1 MGTQRYPCLTFY
13 ITIFSIGEG
22 TGVRE
27 ADDVATTLIEKST
40 AGQERKP
47 AQPRRR
53 LNERRD
59 VNGYPPPVYP
69 RVKTLLGCGYGG
81 IFPRRVT

>member
-1 MGTQRYPCLTFY
+1 LPKGKDRKMFAKDGT
-13 ITIFSIGEG
+13 E
-22 TGVRE
+22 
-27 ADDVATTLIEKST
+27 ATT
-40 AGQERKP
+40 G
-47 AQPRRR
+47 
-53 LNERRD
+53 RD